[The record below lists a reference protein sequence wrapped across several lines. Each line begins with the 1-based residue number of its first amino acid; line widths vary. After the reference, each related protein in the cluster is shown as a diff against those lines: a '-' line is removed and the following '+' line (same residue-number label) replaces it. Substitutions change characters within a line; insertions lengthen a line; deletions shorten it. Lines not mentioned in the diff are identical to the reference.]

1 MDSAADFLGAL
12 IYFVYL
18 IRRATDMEGI
28 ILSKVHNSVK
38 IFAAV
43 GGLNNNI
50 SININIKYSLCG
62 LY

>member
-1 MDSAADFLGAL
+1 MDDVLLDCCFNA
-12 IYFVYL
+12 VY
-18 IRRATDMEGI
+18 EG
-28 ILSKVHNSVK
+28 LKFRTSTLQY
-38 IFAAV
+38 AAV